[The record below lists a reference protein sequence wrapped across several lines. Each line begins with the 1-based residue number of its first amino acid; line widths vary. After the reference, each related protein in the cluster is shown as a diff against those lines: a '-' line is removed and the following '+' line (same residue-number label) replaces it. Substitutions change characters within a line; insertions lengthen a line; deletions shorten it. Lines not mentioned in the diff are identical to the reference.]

1 MKIAV
6 IGAGAVGSLVG
17 GLLSAAGEEVTL
29 VGRGEHVRRINESGL
44 RLSGVGK
51 ERILHPKAA
60 TFLEERPDLLLMA
73 TKTQDLAEACR
84 EVAPL
89 VSEETPVIT
98 MQNGVRCDEIA
109 REFFRP
115 QQIIGCVV
123 FFSASYLEPGE
134 VRWQVRGHLIIGDPF
149 VPDPERLRRV
159 REVLKKAL
167 PVRISRDIR
176 ASRWTKLIFNLNNAL
191 PAITGLPM
199 QRIYFSPDTAAIP
212 LRMMREGME
221 VAHRAGFGLD
231 FSLPALAMRTMVRLP
246 EAVPRRI
253 LGVLGRT
260 PVGREPIFGSTWQSI
275 RRGARTEVDYLNGEV
290 VRLGRKMG
298 LDTPYNERVVELV
311 HEVERKGEF
320 LSPEMLWPPQER

>member
-1 MKIAV
+1 M
-6 IGAGAVGSLVG
+6 GSLVG

-51 ERILHPKAA
+51 DRILHPKAA
-60 TFLEERPDLLLMA
+60 TSLEERPDLLLMA

-109 REFFRP
+109 RDFFRP

-199 QRIYFSPDTAAIP
+199 QHIYFSPDTAAIP

-221 VAHRAGFGLD
+221 VAHRAGFELD

>member
-199 QRIYFSPDTAAIP
+199 QHIYFSPDTAAIP

>member
-1 MKIAV
+1 M
-6 IGAGAVGSLVG
+6 
-17 GLLSAAGEEVTL
+17 LSAAGEEVTL

-199 QRIYFSPDTAAIP
+199 QRIYFFPDTAAIP